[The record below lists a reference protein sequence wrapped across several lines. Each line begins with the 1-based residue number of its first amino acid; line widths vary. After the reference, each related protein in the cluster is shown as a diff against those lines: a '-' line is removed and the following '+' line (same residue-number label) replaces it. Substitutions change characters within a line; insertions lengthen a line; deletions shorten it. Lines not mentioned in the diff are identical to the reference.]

1 MLLKKEKKE
10 KKKKKKKKSVLTVG
24 KGTRQRS
31 AVAPPACST
40 LGTGISYCVLIKKAN
55 DANSCL

>member
-1 MLLKKEKKE
+1 MLLKKEKK
-10 KKKKKKKKSVLTVG
+10 KKKKEKKKSVLTVG
-24 KGTRQRS
+24 KGTRQGS

>member
-1 MLLKKEKKE
+1 MLLKKEKK
-10 KKKKKKKKSVLTVG
+10 KKKKEKKKSVLTVG

>member
-1 MLLKKEKKE
+1 MLLKKEKKKKE
-10 KKKKKKKKSVLTVG
+10 KEKKKSVLTVG